1 VVGNLSTQRN
11 AIRMLYDRILIL
23 VAYVEAVINSELSAV
38 DFALMCRIRRAG
50 QQHHASNSG
59 SGHYFANYGCRGFP
73 AGTLHSE
80 DLTAAG
86 FR

>member
-1 VVGNLSTQRN
+1 MVGNLSTQRN

-23 VAYVEAVINSELSAV
+23 VAYVEAVINSELSVV
-38 DFALMCRIRRAG
+38 DFALMRRIRRAG
-50 QQHHASNSG
+50 QQYPAPNSG

-73 AGTLHSE
+73 AGTLHGE
-80 DLTAAG
+80 DSTAAD